1 MNTYTSTSHHVL
13 SWWKYPFILF
23 LLAIPHI
30 GNNARCQTVNWQ
42 NTVIST
48 ECEFSGTKCDT
59 MICRTYGESLV
70 VSCARISNQNNEPQ
84 YHRFIVRCMNSNKY
98 FISDILPAETVV
110 TITSINR
117 VSYLIH
123 DMRMSDSLCFFC
135 GTKVIARDLPPEIGL
150 PAEHDT
156 VTVGFIGRMN
166 IQTMLRD
173 SDAVVYPVV
182 LDPFSPPGYPE
193 PQTEWHP
200 HTQITEIEETATLEK
215 LWVED
220 GLHTEGVKNENAEDT
235 VPLYKDNETYYDPS
249 FSIVNAKAYLIG
261 TVTGNPLQTCLVI
274 INNYLYH
281 SNNPSNYYIFIPDS
295 TQEFLR
301 DIKGTDGRII
311 ISSRIYKD
319 INTPF
324 RYDYMHGVRYKD
336 IVTNNDD
343 FINHLHIYSY
353 LGEDWYWMCF
363 PMMDDEYG
371 HICRLKNYGAYS
383 SNPESMRNDD
393 FCLVYSGASLTGEYG
408 DIHGITHIIH
418 INRDMDVDMAFV
430 LGSPNNN
437 PGGKY
442 PISDVVFLSG
452 FDRNRIAISYRPSFH
467 LKIIDLIDWGHGGRP
482 ALSHPI
488 FDKSSRLRYYG
499 KTTNS
504 MDVFIPGNAF
514 LFGSINDADKV
525 LKLSTQQRSYIN
537 GMASDITCSNTSKII
552 NTEQIVIDHMA
563 VDWGMKLIC
572 ESKTAWSNIPALAVK
587 RDIANTCK
595 KTIDK

>member
-48 ECEFSGTKCDT
+48 ECKFSGTKCDT

-110 TITSINR
+110 TTTSINR

-135 GTKVIARDLPPEIGL
+135 GTKVIARDFPPEIGL

-173 SDAVVYPVV
+173 SNAVVWPVIV
-182 LDPFSPPGYPE
+182 DPENPPTHPE
-193 PQTEWHP
+193 PMTEWTP
-200 HTQITEIEETATLEK
+200 HTQITFIEQTSSFEK

-220 GLHTEGVKNENAEDT
+220 GLHIEGVKNNEGEQED
-235 VPLYKDNETYYDPS
+235 PLYMECNTYYDPS
-249 FSIVNAKAYLIG
+249 FTIENAKAYLIG
-261 TVTGNPLQTCLVI
+261 TMSGNPLQTCLVI
-274 INNYLYH
+274 IENNIYH
-281 SNNPSNYYIFIPDS
+281 SNDPSDYSIFVPDS
-295 TQEFLR
+295 ASEFLR

-311 ISSRIYKD
+311 ISSRVFQD

-324 RYDYMHGVRYKD
+324 RLEYMHGVRYLD
-336 IVTNNDD
+336 IVDNDND
-343 FINHLHIYSY
+343 FLNHLHLYSY
-353 LGEDWYWMCF
+353 HGLDFSWTEYPLEDY
-363 PMMDDEYG
+363 EYG
-371 HICRLKNYGAYS
+371 HICRLKNFGAYS
-383 SNPESMRNDD
+383 SYPESMRNDD
-393 FCLVYSGASLTGEYG
+393 FCLIYTGG
-408 DIHGITHIIH
+408 VDHIGNTNITHIIH
-418 INRDMDVDMAFV
+418 INRDMDVDMAFH
-430 LGSPNNN
+430 LGDRYYGV
-437 PGGKY
+437 GGRY
-442 PISDVVFLSG
+442 PINDVVFLGG
-452 FDRNRIAISYRPSFH
+452 FDRNRIVISYKPSLNLH
-467 LKIIDLIDWGHGGRP
+467 HVDLVDWGYAGRE
-482 ALSHPI
+482 ALLDPL
-488 FDKSSRLRYYG
+488 FDKSAVLYYSN
-499 KTTNS
+499 KTTYS
-504 MDVFIPGNAF
+504 TDAFMPGNLF
-514 LFGSINDADKV
+514 LLGNITNSNNTLD
-525 LKLSTQQRSYIN
+525 LSTQQRSQITGN
-537 GMASDITCSNTSKII
+537 SSDQTCGYTCKLSNENLVTIYHD
-552 NTEQIVIDHMA
+552 V
-563 VDWGMKLIC
+563 VDWGMELIYVDNTDW
-572 ESKTAWSNIPALAVK
+572 SKIPTLAVK
-587 RDIANTCK
+587 RDIKNTCN